1 MPFIPALKGGAFW
14 HIVLKELD
22 RDFMFH
28 KDVEKEII
36 HLIGERGPLTGSE
49 ILEATG
55 GDGLILW
62 RACKLSESLTIRN
75 IGTRY
80 LRLDRRIEDFAR
92 LSPSILRE
100 FLTYS
105 VIGDSQDSAPLTQ
118 KANAISS
125 HIEAVSKAKS
135 ELAYSVVS
143 ALADKLENE
152 LPIHDQVC
160 FIIAGDIVYNMAHD
174 VPRPER
180 STGKL
185 VRGSDMDL
193 VVVVDDRFPKASMER
208 VDEAIYQEKYRL
220 LITPHVREEIDY
232 IVKNLD
238 RVREQ
243 VRFDTFKHMIACKLL
258 QEGTL
263 LFGSE
268 NLFHGIK
275 NMLREHGVIQKL
287 NDLETKARL
296 FRQEAE
302 GYLLSEDPR
311 KIREESLYFFYPTEE
326 SEEFE

>member
-1 MPFIPALKGGAFW
+1 M
-14 HIVLKELD
+14 
-22 RDFMFH
+22 
-28 KDVEKEII
+28 EKEII
-36 HLIGERGPLTGSE
+36 NLINEKGPLTGSE
-49 ILEATG
+49 ILDATG
-55 GDGLILW
+55 GDGLVPW
-62 RACKLSESLTIRN
+62 RTCKLSKNLTIRT

-80 LRLDRRIEDFAR
+80 LRLDRRIEGFAR

-105 VIGDSQDSAPLTQ
+105 VVGFSQENSSLIQRANEIG
-118 KANAISS
+118 S

-135 ELAYSVVS
+135 DLAYSVVS
-143 ALADKLENE
+143 ALVDRLESE
-152 LPIHDQVC
+152 LPMHNQVC

-185 VRGSDMDL
+185 VNGSDMDL
-193 VVVVDDRFPKASMER
+193 VVLVDDQFPKALMDR

-238 RVREQ
+238 RVRKQ
-243 VRFDTFKHMIACKLL
+243 IRFDTFKHMVACKLL

-263 LFGSE
+263 LYGSE
-268 NLFHGIK
+268 EVFHTVK
-275 NMLREHGVIQKL
+275 TMLREHGVIQKL
-287 NDLETKARL
+287 SELEKKAKV
-296 FRQEAE
+296 FRKEAE
-302 GYLLSEDPR
+302 DYLLHEDPH
-311 KIREESLYFFYPTEE
+311 KIEQESLCLFYPSEE